1 MALKKACS
9 SLLSEVAAEEKHL
22 TTETTNSLGAKGLIV
37 SGDKIWRKR
46 GFFLL

>member
-22 TTETTNSLGAKGLIV
+22 TTETPNSVEAKGLIV
-37 SGDKIWRKR
+37 SGDRM
-46 GFFLL
+46 